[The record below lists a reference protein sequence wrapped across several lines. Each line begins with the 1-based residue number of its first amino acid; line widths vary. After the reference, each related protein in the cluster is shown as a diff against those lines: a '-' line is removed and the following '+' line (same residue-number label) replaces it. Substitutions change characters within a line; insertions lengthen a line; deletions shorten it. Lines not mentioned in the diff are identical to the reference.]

1 MSIAFNCFGQCDGT
15 VTLRAAIRP
24 EGPWSPP
31 SQGDLRP
38 AGAVTGTYYVL
49 VHPEIADGKD
59 FMVIFINPRTNPKC
73 QQGAA
78 ASPPGLDVCLAKL
91 TLQ

>member
-1 MSIAFNCFGQCDGT
+1 MSTTFAFEMTWPVVLVT
-15 VTLRAAIRP
+15 VP
-24 EGPWSPP
+24 ETKP
-31 SQGDLRP
+31 RP

-59 FMVIFINPRTNPKC
+59 FMVSFINPRTNPKC